1 MIITGTRRSERLTGG
16 SAADSISGLDG
27 NDTLDG
33 GAGNDRLDGG
43 PGADTLTGGA
53 GADSFAFR
61 PADLAATDTITD
73 FSKAQGDKILLS
85 ELDANTN
92 TAANDKFAFIG
103 AKAFSGQAGQLRYEV
118 TNGETH
124 VYGDMNGDK
133 VADLHI
139 KLTGVHSLDGSEF
152 AL

>member
-1 MIITGTRRSERLTGG
+1 MACAHPPLLSLSDTVDTMTHPFLFHPQ
-16 SAADSISGLDG
+16 AAPWFKES
-27 NDTLDG
+27 
-33 GAGNDRLDGG
+33 
-43 PGADTLTGGA
+43 ADTLQLT
-53 GADSFAFR
+53 
-61 PADLAATDTITD
+61 
-73 FSKAQGDKILLS
+73 LLS
-85 ELDANTN
+85 ELDANIN